1 MAITK
6 DDLYSSKIFL
16 NAALPLAKVI
26 AMDIPKL
33 GDKFKKTHAVIQVS
47 ALDPDSPEGKV
58 APTSSSTAANGL
70 FMPAG

>member
-33 GDKFKKTHAVIQVS
+33 GDKFKKTHAVIPVS
-47 ALDPDSPEGKV
+47 YTHLRAHE
-58 APTSSSTAANGL
+58 T
-70 FMPAG
+70 

>member
-47 ALDPDSPEGKV
+47 AWIRTARRERL

>member
-47 ALDPDSPEGKV
+47 
-58 APTSSSTAANGL
+58 GL

>member
-33 GDKFKKTHAVIQVS
+33 GDKFKKTHAV
-47 ALDPDSPEGKV
+47 